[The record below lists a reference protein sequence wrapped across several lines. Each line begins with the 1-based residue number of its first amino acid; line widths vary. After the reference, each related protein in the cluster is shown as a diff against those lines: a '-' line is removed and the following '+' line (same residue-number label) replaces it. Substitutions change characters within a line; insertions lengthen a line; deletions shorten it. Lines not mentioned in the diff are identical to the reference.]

1 MLSTDKLIDQLS
13 QVGAVFRAEDSNT
26 HRHLCEFVGLDIEMA
41 FKEHYHEVLTV
52 IGDMFLNMFKGLQTQ
67 FATEIDTVYKQ
78 YPAEPFKFIEPG
90 QRPSVQRVLYI
101 SHRVLHI
108 VHHVLYTTYTLY
120 VHKTYNL
127 CMIILYCSAKI
138 GVAGSYQDVERRR
151 G

>member
-1 MLSTDKLIDQLS
+1 M
-13 QVGAVFRAEDSNT
+13 FRAEDSNT

-90 QRPSVQRVLYI
+90 QRPWFIVYSVYFTFYI
-101 SHRVLHI
+101 V
-108 VHHVLYTTYTLY
+108 YYTLY
-120 VHKTYNL
+120 TMYFTPLTLCVYKTYNL

-138 GVAGSYQDVERRR
+138 GVAGSYQDVERR
-151 G
+151 GG